1 MASLGSVLSIAVQSL
16 QAADGGLQVTN
27 NNIANANTPGYT
39 RQQVVL
45 HESAPA
51 TTGDFTAGD
60 GVSLVGY
67 QSVRDELI
75 QSQIQQETQAQSG
88 ANAQL
93 TSMQQIQP
101 TFATSTNDIGTE
113 MSALFASISSLGTD
127 PTSNA
132 SRQAVLSAGQN
143 LATAFNTASNTLTT
157 QQTGL
162 NSQVTNDVGQINQL
176 AQQIAALNPQIV
188 QQNAVSDV
196 QNGGALQDQQ
206 DQLILKLSA
215 LTNVNVTQTNNGI
228 TVTTGNGTALVVAG
242 QSFSLSTTAGANGM
256 VQVLDP
262 NGANITSQITG
273 GDLGGSIQTR
283 DQTITGLLNQL
294 DTLANQ
300 FATAFNSAQASGTD
314 LNGNTGQNFFTVP
327 ATTSG
332 SAANI
337 QMAITNPDLLA
348 ASSDGTP
355 GSDGNLASFSA
366 IQTNTLPSGQT
377 PSGTFSSLV
386 YQIGSITASANAES
400 SATTASLTQLND
412 QQNSVSGVSI
422 DEESANLITYQQ
434 AYEAAARVVSTVQ
447 ALMTVTMSMVT
458 S

>member
-1 MASLGSVLSIAVQSL
+1 MASLGSVLSIAIQSL

-51 TTGDFTAGD
+51 TSGDFTAGD
-60 GVSLVGY
+60 GVTLVGY

-75 QSQIQQETQAQSG
+75 QSRILQETQAQSG

-93 TSMQQIQP
+93 SSMQQIQP
-101 TFATSTNDIGTE
+101 TFATSTNDVGTE
-113 MSALFASISSLGTD
+113 MSALFASISSLGTN
-127 PTSNA
+127 PTSSA
-132 SRQAVLSAGQN
+132 SRQAVLTAGQN

-157 QQTGL
+157 QQAGL
-162 NSQVTNDVGQINQL
+162 NAQVTNDVGQINQL

-188 QQNAVSDV
+188 QQNAISDV

-206 DQLILKLSA
+206 DQLILQLSA

-242 QSFSLSTTAGANGM
+242 QSFALSTTAGTNGM
-256 VQVLDP
+256 QQVLDP
-262 NGANITSQITG
+262 NGANITSQLTG
-273 GDLGGSIQTR
+273 GDLGGSLQTR
-283 DQTITGLLNQL
+283 DTTIVGLQNQL
-294 DTLANQ
+294 DTLANE
-300 FATAFNSAQASGTD
+300 FASAFNAAQSKGYD
-314 LNGNTGQNFFTVP
+314 QNGNVGQNFFTIP

-337 QMAITNPDLLA
+337 QMAITDPTLLA
-348 ASSDGTP
+348 ASSDGTS
-355 GSDGNLASFSA
+355 GSDGNLANLSA
-366 IQTNTLPSGQT
+366 VQTNTLPSGQT
-377 PSGTFSSLV
+377 PAGTYSSLV
-386 YQIGSITASANAES
+386 YQIGSITANANAES
-400 SATTASLTQLND
+400 SATTSSLTQLTD

-422 DEESANLITYQQ
+422 DQESANLITYQQ

-447 ALMTVTMSMVT
+447 ALMTATMSMVT
-458 S
+458 G

>member
-1 MASLGSVLSIAVQSL
+1 
-16 QAADGGLQVTN
+16 
-27 NNIANANTPGYT
+27 
-39 RQQVVL
+39 
-45 HESAPA
+45 
-51 TTGDFTAGD
+51 
-60 GVSLVGY
+60 
-67 QSVRDELI
+67 
-75 QSQIQQETQAQSG
+75 
-88 ANAQL
+88 
-93 TSMQQIQP
+93 
-101 TFATSTNDIGTE
+101 

-262 NGANITSQITG
+262 NGANITSQLTG

>member
-88 ANAQL
+88 SNAQL

-157 QQTGL
+157 Q
-162 NSQVTNDVGQINQL
+162 
-176 AQQIAALNPQIV
+176 
-188 QQNAVSDV
+188 
-196 QNGGALQDQQ
+196 
-206 DQLILKLSA
+206 
-215 LTNVNVTQTNNGI
+215 
-228 TVTTGNGTALVVAG
+228 
-242 QSFSLSTTAGANGM
+242 
-256 VQVLDP
+256 
-262 NGANITSQITG
+262 
-273 GDLGGSIQTR
+273 
-283 DQTITGLLNQL
+283 
-294 DTLANQ
+294 
-300 FATAFNSAQASGTD
+300 
-314 LNGNTGQNFFTVP
+314 
-327 ATTSG
+327 
-332 SAANI
+332 
-337 QMAITNPDLLA
+337 
-348 ASSDGTP
+348 
-355 GSDGNLASFSA
+355 
-366 IQTNTLPSGQT
+366 
-377 PSGTFSSLV
+377 
-386 YQIGSITASANAES
+386 
-400 SATTASLTQLND
+400 
-412 QQNSVSGVSI
+412 
-422 DEESANLITYQQ
+422 
-434 AYEAAARVVSTVQ
+434 
-447 ALMTVTMSMVT
+447 
-458 S
+458 